1 MIKMKTK
8 RSMQLKVFYWALMA
22 ILFTIV
28 AWLNTEPFYRW
39 IAITW
44 VVICIVYIFVLIRNY
59 HRTKNAPSKTEDA
72 SE

>member
-1 MIKMKTK
+1 
-8 RSMQLKVFYWALMA
+8 MA

>member
-1 MIKMKTK
+1 MKTK

-44 VVICIVYIFVLIRNY
+44 VVFCIVYIFVLIRNY

>member
-1 MIKMKTK
+1 MKTK

-39 IAITW
+39 MAITW

>member
-1 MIKMKTK
+1 
-8 RSMQLKVFYWALMA
+8 MQLKVFYWALMA